1 MDAGS
6 ALRGVVAVLVPILGA
21 CGGPGGPESSDE
33 AYCQLYVHRSRECF
47 SPKPADP
54 EREDAVVE
62 CRAGRAAARAL
73 GKWDAEER
81 RELTTCLQKPD
92 CDAVA
97 ACMAQG
103 LPD

>member
-1 MDAGS
+1 MGLAR
-6 ALRGVVAVLVPILGA
+6 ALKLVLAVTLPMLSSCGA
-21 CGGPGGPESSDE
+21 AGGPESSDE

-47 SPKPADP
+47 SPKPG
-54 EREDAVVE
+54 ELSREDAVTE
-62 CRAGRAAARAL
+62 CRAGRVAARAL
-73 GKWDAEER
+73 GKWDDEER
-81 RELTTCLQKPD
+81 RELTVCLQKPD